1 MTGGEHEF
9 FASANHSLITGWLY
23 FACLA
28 SNAFTHVWS
37 FAVHGHSRHAREV
50 PRRRLGTDPS
60 RHPVRWRGHASV
72 ATVACV
78 LSQAAPETVV
88 AAHDAAGHRGAWID
102 RCRLRRTAS
111 GVQRRAPFP
120 GRRSA

>member
-9 FASANHSLITGWLY
+9 FTSANHSLITGWLD

-50 PRRRLGTDPS
+50 PRRRLGADPS
-60 RHPVRWRGHASV
+60 RHPVRWRGHAPV
-72 ATVACV
+72 AALARV
-78 LSQAAPETVV
+78 LSQAAPQAVV
-88 AAHDAAGHRGAWID
+88 AAYDAAGHRGARID
-102 RCRLRRTAS
+102 RRRLRGA
-111 GVQRRAPFP
+111 A
-120 GRRSA
+120 

>member
-9 FASANHSLITGWLY
+9 FASANHSLITGWLD

-50 PRRRLGTDPS
+50 PRRRLGADSS
-60 RHPVRWRGHASV
+60 RHPVRWRGHAPV
-72 ATVACV
+72 ATVARV
-78 LSQAAPETVV
+78 LPQAAPEAVV
-88 AAHDAAGHRGAWID
+88 AAHHAAGHGRAWTD
-102 RCRLRRTAS
+102 
-111 GVQRRAPFP
+111 
-120 GRRSA
+120 